1 MGGLKSSVNL
11 AKNSSI
17 ESGKKIEI
25 EMFQE
30 KMFISMNENY
40 VNYNLPSFL

>member
-1 MGGLKSSVNL
+1 MIITNNGKMTLLRIDLFFKWHLYGGFNL

-25 EMFQE
+25 EMF
-30 KMFISMNENY
+30 
-40 VNYNLPSFL
+40 

>member
-1 MGGLKSSVNL
+1 MVRWLFFGSICFLSGIYMGGLKSSVNL

-25 EMFQE
+25 EMF
-30 KMFISMNENY
+30 
-40 VNYNLPSFL
+40 